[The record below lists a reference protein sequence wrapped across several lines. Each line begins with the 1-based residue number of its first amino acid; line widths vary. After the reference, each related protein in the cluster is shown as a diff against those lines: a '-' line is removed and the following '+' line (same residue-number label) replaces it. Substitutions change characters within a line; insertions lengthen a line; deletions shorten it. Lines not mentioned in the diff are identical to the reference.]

1 MCRRRNTDF
10 VQTSRQK
17 IVPAARLTNRNRRI
31 TQAES
36 EIRRILA
43 GHEPKLN
50 DEDDAPSRRNA
61 TTAVA
66 STGRRDTPF
75 VKGDKRPSRV
85 SFMDSEDVAL
95 RRDTPYVRNNIN
107 EEETEKISPKMVPR
121 VSFAPRNIEE
131 TSIKLEKRR
140 NTPFHNQDG
149 VNGRPSS

>member
-1 MCRRRNTDF
+1 MYTDF

-31 TQAES
+31 TQAEA

-43 GHEPKLN
+43 GHEPISN
-50 DEDDAPSRRNA
+50 DEDDFPSRRNA
-61 TTAVA
+61 TSAIAPT
-66 STGRRDTPF
+66 RRDTPF
-75 VKGDKRPSRV
+75 VKGDGRPSRV
-85 SFMDSEDVAL
+85 SFVDMDSEEVAL
-95 RRDTPYVRNNIN
+95 RRDTPYVRNNIDD
-107 EEETEKISPKMVPR
+107 EETEKISPKMVPR
-121 VSFAPRNIEE
+121 VSFAPRNLEE